1 MSTFRKAHQAAQR
14 AKNEARDITSNEAR
28 VITSNEAA
36 GKSESSVE
44 AADKTDSSAEAAG
57 KSESS
62 AQVAPEFR
70 VLTEHPVR
78 IGSEDPDLDPNW
90 ANVQPVVSIGEAD
103 GGLDQVGLS
112 LPNPEDPE

>member
-14 AKNEARDITSNEAR
+14 AKNEARDITSNEAEDAA
-28 VITSNEAA
+28 EAA
-36 GKSESSVE
+36 GKRESSNE
-44 AADKTDSSAEAAG
+44 AEDAAEDAAAAAG

-78 IGSEDPDLDPNW
+78 IGSEDPDLDPTW
-90 ANVQPVVSIGEAD
+90 ANGQPVVSIGEAD